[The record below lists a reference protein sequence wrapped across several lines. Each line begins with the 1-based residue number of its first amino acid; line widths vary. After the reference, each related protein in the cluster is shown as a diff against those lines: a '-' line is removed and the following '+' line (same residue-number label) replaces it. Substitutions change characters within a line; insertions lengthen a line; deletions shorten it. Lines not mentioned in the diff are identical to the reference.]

1 MKVAYIRVSTK
12 DQNTAR
18 QDEVFKEMGIT
29 KIFSEKISGKNAN
42 RPELKLMLD
51 YVREGDVLFVESFSR
66 LGRST
71 RDLIEI
77 VDQLNKKSVQL
88 VSLKE
93 KIDTTTPAGKLMF
106 HIFAS
111 LSEFEREV
119 LKQRQKEGIELAKKA
134 GKYKGR
140 KPIPINFEKFKNV
153 YEEWKSG
160 KIKAVEAMKKI
171 NLQKSTFYRIVK
183 KYEKNQ
189 NNKEIANNLKM

>member
-1 MKVAYIRVSTK
+1 MKIAYIRVSTK

-18 QDEVFKEMGIT
+18 QDEIFKEIGIT

-42 RPELKLMLD
+42 RPQLKAMLE

-77 VDQLNKKSVQL
+77 VDQLNKKDVQL

-93 KIDTTTPAGKLMF
+93 NIDTTTPAGKLMF

-111 LSEFEREV
+111 LAEFEREV
-119 LKQRQKEGIELAKKA
+119 LKQRQKEGIEIAKKA

-140 KPIPINFEKFKNV
+140 KPIPINFENFKNI

-160 KIKAVEAMKKI
+160 KIKSIEAMKKT

-183 KYEKNQ
+183 KYEKMQ
-189 NNKEIANNLKM
+189 NNE